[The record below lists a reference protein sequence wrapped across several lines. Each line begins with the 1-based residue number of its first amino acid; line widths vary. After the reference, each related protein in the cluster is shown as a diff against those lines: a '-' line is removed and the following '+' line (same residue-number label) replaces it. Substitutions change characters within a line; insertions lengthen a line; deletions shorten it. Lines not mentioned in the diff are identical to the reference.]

1 MLVDKLSSIG
11 AFQCRVTYLWV
22 GTVYDAKL
30 VVSHDLPDGR
40 ESRPVPVVVVLS
52 VVEQVITMY
61 HVIHLVPG
69 HKVEVDSFLFPRIYW
84 TVSLC
89 NWAYVKTF

>member
-1 MLVDKLSSIG
+1 M
-11 AFQCRVTYLWV
+11 YLWV

-30 VVSHDLPDGR
+30 VVSHDLPDCR

-52 VVEQVITMY
+52 VVEQIITMY

-69 HKVEVDSFLFPRIYW
+69 HKVEMDSFLFSRIYW

-89 NWAYVKTF
+89 NWSYVRTF